1 MPAILSRKNA
11 DLILTVTAV
20 LSLAVALPIQHF
32 SIPMLCTSAVIVF
45 ATSYLGWQLHASRL
59 RQTIL
64 EQQDENLRNS
74 AALVYEVA
82 HLLSCI
88 LPLWN
93 THVGSVKQQAENA
106 VGQLIS
112 SFSSMI
118 NQFDLAGFGEVSN
131 TDASQN
137 TDATITLLQLCKK
150 ELTPVI
156 DSLAK
161 MIASKDE
168 LLTSIRD
175 LANSTAEMQN
185 MAHEVGQI
193 AAQTNLLA
201 LNAAIEAARVGPQ
214 GRGFA
219 VVADE
224 VRKLSHLSAD
234 TGKRIGDRVNQISV
248 IMKQALNAADRAT
261 LQDRKVLEVSGAVVR
276 DVLTHVENMGDSA
289 EQMRHYGK
297 IIRNDVENLLVSLQ
311 FQDRISQILDVV
323 STDINKLQ
331 ESVAHIDQ
339 EQLPSSEQWIES
351 LQSTYTMQ
359 DEYRAPGETIE
370 PDAGGE
376 TEITFF

>member
-1 MPAILSRKNA
+1 MSTILSRKNA
-11 DLILTVTAV
+11 DLL
-20 LSLAVALPIQHF
+20 LAVVGVLIISITLLVQHF
-32 SIPMLCTSAVIVF
+32 SIIQLGACAVIVF
-45 ATSYLGWQLHASRL
+45 ATSYLGWQLHISRE
-59 RQTIL
+59 RQAEL
-64 EQQDENLRNS
+64 EQQDENLRAS

-82 HLLSCI
+82 HLLSSI

-106 VGQLIS
+106 VGQLIG

-118 NQFDLAGFGEVSN
+118 NQFDLAGFGAVGN
-131 TDASQN
+131 ADATQK

-156 DSLAK
+156 DSLGK

-168 LLTSIRD
+168 LLQSIRE
-175 LANSTAEMQN
+175 LAAATTEMQS

-193 AAQTNLLA
+193 AAQTNLVA

-224 VRKLSHLSAD
+224 VRKLSFLSAD
-234 TGKRIGDRVNQISV
+234 TGKRIGQRVDQVSV

-261 LQDRKVLEVSGAVVR
+261 IQDRKVLEVSGAVVR
-276 DVLTHVENMGDSA
+276 DVLAHVESMGDSA

-297 IIRNDVENLLVSLQ
+297 IIRGDVENLLVSLQ

-331 ESVAHIDQ
+331 MSVAQIDN
-339 EQLPSSEQWIES
+339 EQLPSSEEWIES

-359 DEYRAPGETIE
+359 DEYHAPGEATSQNSST
-370 PDAGGE
+370 E

>member
-1 MPAILSRKNA
+1 MPSILSRKNA
-11 DLILTVTAV
+11 DLLFASAGVLIVTVV
-20 LSLAVALPIQHF
+20 LLVQQFSVPLLCACVA
-32 SIPMLCTSAVIVF
+32 IVF
-45 ATSYLGWQLHASRL
+45 ATTYLSWQLYSSR
-59 RQTIL
+59 QSQAKL
-64 EQQDENLRNS
+64 EQQDDNLRAS

-93 THVGSVKQQAENA
+93 THVGTVKQQSESA
-106 VGQLIS
+106 VGQLIG

-118 NQFDLAGFGEVSN
+118 NQFDLAGFGAVGN
-131 TDASQN
+131 TDAS
-137 TDATITLLQLCKK
+137 DATITLLQLCKK

-168 LLTSIRD
+168 LLTSIRE
-175 LANSTAEMQN
+175 LAAATSEMQS

-193 AAQTNLLA
+193 AAQTNLVA

-224 VRKLSHLSAD
+224 VRKLSFLSAD
-234 TGKRIGDRVNQISV
+234 TGKRIGERVVQISV

-261 LQDRKVLEVSGAVVR
+261 IQDRKVLEVSGAVVR
-276 DVLTHVENMGDSA
+276 DVLAHVESMGDSA

-331 ESVAHIDQ
+331 VSVAHIDQ
-339 EQLPSSEQWIES
+339 EQLPSSEEWVES

-359 DEYRAPGETIE
+359 DEYHAPG
-370 PDAGGE
+370 DAAQQNAGKE

>member
-1 MPAILSRKNA
+1 MSTILSRKTA
-11 DLILTVTAV
+11 DLL
-20 LSLAVALPIQHF
+20 LAVSGVLIISITLLVQHF
-32 SIPMLCTSAVIVF
+32 SIAQLGACAAIVF
-45 ATSYLGWQLHASRL
+45 ATSYLGWQLHISRE
-59 RQTIL
+59 RQAKL
-64 EQQDENLRNS
+64 EQQDENLRAS

-106 VGQLIS
+106 VGQLIG

-118 NQFDLAGFGEVSN
+118 NQFDLAGFGSVGN
-131 TDASQN
+131 TDATKN

-156 DSLAK
+156 DSLGK

-168 LLTSIRD
+168 LLESIRE
-175 LANSTAEMQN
+175 LATATTEMQS

-193 AAQTNLLA
+193 AAQTNLVA

-224 VRKLSHLSAD
+224 VRKLSFLSAD
-234 TGKRIGDRVNQISV
+234 TGKRIGQRVDQVSV
-248 IMKQALNAADRAT
+248 IMKQALSAADRAT
-261 LQDRKVLEVSGAVVR
+261 IQDRKVLEVSGAVVR
-276 DVLTHVENMGDSA
+276 DVLAHVESMGDSA

-297 IIRNDVENLLVSLQ
+297 IIRGDVENLLVSLQ

-331 ESVAHIDQ
+331 MSVAQIDN
-339 EQLPSSEQWIES
+339 EQLPSSEEWIES
-351 LQSTYTMQ
+351 LQATYTMQ
-359 DEYRAPGETIE
+359 DQYRAPGEAAEKNSST
-370 PDAGGE
+370 E